1 MSGATTSLVAWL
13 LLGQPRCGEAPL
25 RRKEDKAQARLAVAL
40 VVLAFLS
47 SVLAS
52 VVSFKAIRA
61 VDGLNALL
69 DDARRPREKSLLPEG
84 Y

>member
-1 MSGATTSLVAWL
+1 MS
-13 LLGQPRCGEAPL
+13 
-25 RRKEDKAQARLAVAL
+25 RRASDKTQARLLAL
-40 VVLAFLS
+40 LGVLAFLS

-61 VDGLNALL
+61 VDGLNQLL
-69 DDARRPREKSLLPEG
+69 EDAAEVRRSKNLLPEG

>member
-1 MSGATTSLVAWL
+1 MS
-13 LLGQPRCGEAPL
+13 
-25 RRKEDKAQARLAVAL
+25 RRASDKTQARLL
-40 VVLAFLS
+40 VLLGFLAFLS

-69 DDARRPREKSLLPEG
+69 EDAASVRRSKSLLPEG

>member
-1 MSGATTSLVAWL
+1 MS
-13 LLGQPRCGEAPL
+13 
-25 RRKEDKAQARLAVAL
+25 RRASDKTQARLL
-40 VVLAFLS
+40 VLLGVLAFSS

-69 DDARRPREKSLLPEG
+69 EDAAEVRKSKSLIPEG